1 MPTVHSPAISTYDDL
16 GSYSLS
22 ASSASV
28 TLTNFNQAYKDL
40 IIVYTG
46 VATGQNHRAYF
57 NGDAQARYHFTYMLQ
72 FGTSE
77 FAGSGHSQ
85 SYANLVTQFDNQD
98 SSYIMQIHDFSSTD
112 KHKTFSIQSQDGDY
126 SNYIGIG
133 RWANVDALE
142 SITFFMGSGN
152 IPTGA
157 NYRLYGIKG

>member
-1 MPTVHSPAISTYDDL
+1 MPIVHSPAISTYDDL

-28 TLTNFNQAYKDL
+28 ILTNLDQTYKDL
-40 IIVYTG
+40 VVVYTG

-57 NGDAQARYHFTYMLQ
+57 NGDSQPLYHVTYMLQ

-77 FAGSGHSQ
+77 YAGTINGGD
-85 SYANLVTQFDNQD
+85 YANLVTQFDNEE
-98 SSYIMQIHDFSSTD
+98 SSYVLQIHDFSSTD
-112 KHKTFSIQSQDGDY
+112 KHKTFLIHSQDGNY